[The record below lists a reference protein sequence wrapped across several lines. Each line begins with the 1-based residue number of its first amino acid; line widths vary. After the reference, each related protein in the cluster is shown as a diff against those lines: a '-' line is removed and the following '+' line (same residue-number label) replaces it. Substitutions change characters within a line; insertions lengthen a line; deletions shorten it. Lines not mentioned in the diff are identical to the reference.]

1 MAYVKHG
8 TGPNDYKKGNRT
20 RGKDRRGHV
29 ITPEQSGPGNPEAF
43 HEANRIKAEQV
54 DYYKKIAERQTK
66 VIRYGQEYAA
76 TLRDNLAAYIIE
88 TQNHNKPLT
97 IAGMIRASG
106 LTTDTYYRYRKG
118 EADHLLYQYM
128 DLHGLQLDQEGNEV
142 IDENGEKVFLCRL
155 SEIIKSAELAV
166 QQQREEACSSLRGN
180 PAGNIFLLKAQQ
192 DFQDTPPDQRTTNNN
207 TLVMNIS
214 TLDEAKEA
222 MKRLEEG

>member
-29 ITPEQSGPGNPEAF
+29 IDQPGTNFTGLQEAS
-43 HEANRIKAEQV
+43 RDMAERV
-54 DYYKKIAERQTK
+54 EHYRKIAERQSK
-66 VIRYGQEYAA
+66 VIKYGQPYAA
-76 TLRDNLAAYIIE
+76 TLRDNLAEYITE
-88 TQNHNKPLT
+88 QQNRGKPLT

-106 LTTDTYYRYRKG
+106 FSMDTYYRYKKG
-118 EADHLLYQYM
+118 EADHLLYAYM
-128 DLHGLQLDQEGNEV
+128 DGHGISYEQEGNE
-142 IDENGEKVFLCRL
+142 IITQNGEKVFLCRM

>member
-29 ITPEQSGPGNPEAF
+29 IDQPGTNLTGLQEAS
-43 HEANRIKAEQV
+43 KARAERAEH
-54 DYYKKIAERQTK
+54 YRKIAEQQAK
-66 VIRYGQEYAA
+66 VIKYGQEYAG

-97 IAGMIRASG
+97 IAGLIRAAGVSA
-106 LTTDTYYRYRKG
+106 DTYYRYRKG
-118 EADHLLYQYM
+118 EADHLLYAYM
-128 DLHGLQLDQEGNEV
+128 DEHGISFDHEGTEV
-142 IDENGEKVFLCRL
+142 TDADGEKVFLCRL
-155 SEIIKSAELAV
+155 SEIIKQAELAV

>member
-1 MAYVKHG
+1 
-8 TGPNDYKKGNRT
+8 
-20 RGKDRRGHV
+20 
-29 ITPEQSGPGNPEAF
+29 
-43 HEANRIKAEQV
+43 
-54 DYYKKIAERQTK
+54 
-66 VIRYGQEYAA
+66 
-76 TLRDNLAAYIIE
+76 
-88 TQNHNKPLT
+88 
-97 IAGMIRASG
+97 
-106 LTTDTYYRYRKG
+106 
-118 EADHLLYQYM
+118 M
-128 DLHGLQLDQEGNEV
+128 DLHGFQLDQEGQQVTLES
-142 IDENGEKVFLCRL
+142 GETVFLCRL